1 MSDEFRDGVGNTVG
15 AVGVCVAGLV
25 TVGWAGGVAVEVAV
39 GIGVAAGGRVG
50 CAADCAGV
58 GCTLLADPCEGA
70 IFGAERIGPRTG
82 VAVWAGGSVTTV
94 AVGVAVGMAAAG
106 VDVAVGAAAAGAGVL
121 VGTEAGAGCPAG
133 AGCGADEAAP
143 GLAGGTTALPSVTKG
158 IDASLSLM
166 TA

>member
-1 MSDEFRDGVGNTVG
+1 MGNTVG

-25 TVGWAGGVAVEVAV
+25 TVGWAGGVDVAV
-39 GIGVAAGGRVG
+39 GVAAGGRVG
-50 CAADCAGV
+50 CAAGACAGV
-58 GCTLLADPCEGA
+58 GCALLADPCEGA
-70 IFGAERIGPRTG
+70 IFGADRIGPRAG
-82 VAVWAGGSVTTV
+82 VAIWVGGSVTPV
-94 AVGVAVGMAAAG
+94 AVGAAVGMAAAG
-106 VDVAVGAAAAGAGVL
+106 VDVAAGAAAAGAGVL
-121 VGTEAGAGCPAG
+121 VGAEAGAGCPAG